1 MARKVTSTD
10 ETVGSRLRLRRKQ
23 YAVSRQELARLLG
36 VRVEDIQKYESG
48 AARLG
53 AVRIGK
59 ASQALDAPISYFFAH
74 LGPVNSSDIDQPSG
88 EHLLALPGA
97 PELLSAYSRIASS
110 QLRGAV
116 LKLVQRLARESRG
129 CVSPTLAR
137 TPPQARRSNSRAR

>member
-23 YAVSRQELARLLG
+23 YAVSRQELAGLLG
-36 VRVEDIQKYESG
+36 VHVDDIQKYESG

-59 ASQALDAPISYFFAH
+59 ASQALDAPVSYFFAR
-74 LGPVNSSDIDQPSG
+74 LGPVNSSDFDQPSG
-88 EHLLALPGA
+88 EQLLYLPGV

-110 QLRGAV
+110 QLRGVV
-116 LKLVQRLARESRG
+116 LNLVQRLATESRG
-129 CVSPTLAR
+129 CVFPTLAK
-137 TPPQARRSNSRAR
+137 TPQARRSNSRAR